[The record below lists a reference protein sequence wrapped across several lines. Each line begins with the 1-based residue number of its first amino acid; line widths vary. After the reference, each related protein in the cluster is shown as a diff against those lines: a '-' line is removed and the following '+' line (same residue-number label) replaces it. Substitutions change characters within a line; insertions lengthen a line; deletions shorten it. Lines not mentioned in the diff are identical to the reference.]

1 MEKCSTYSPKTHRL
15 EIPVHCFILQIV
27 IPVFLMRLRSTHPFN
42 EVLELCSRSKKKS
55 FMSTYVKWMVQMGA
69 QSMSC
74 EVMPQGWCKLV
85 FAHMQTFTRN
95 NNFKRLLQ
103 QSYQKLPDDNI
114 MLDGR
119 IKTHDSGVAGVKFL

>member
-1 MEKCSTYSPKTHRL
+1 
-15 EIPVHCFILQIV
+15 
-27 IPVFLMRLRSTHPFN
+27 
-42 EVLELCSRSKKKS
+42 
-55 FMSTYVKWMVQMGA
+55 
-69 QSMSC
+69 MSC

-119 IKTHDSGVAGVKFL
+119 IKTHDSGVAGVKFLWEMSHKMTQFAMAHKKNIINDMHIELGHFLEDITSDTSESMGIKVAGALKPCKDCALGQAKKAE